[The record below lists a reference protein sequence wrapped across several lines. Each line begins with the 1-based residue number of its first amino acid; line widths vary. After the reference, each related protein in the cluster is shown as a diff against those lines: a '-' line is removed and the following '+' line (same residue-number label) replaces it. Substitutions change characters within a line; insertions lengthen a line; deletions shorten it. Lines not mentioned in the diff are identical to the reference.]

1 MVTLELPFP
10 PSVNSIWRF
19 SGKSAYV
26 SKQYSAWKKQADA
39 AYLEQKSQKTVGTPI
54 KGAFEVTMT
63 FSDRKRRWNTDLD
76 NRIKTT
82 LDALQRLKLIEND
95 SKCQKLT
102 AMWGPVEGVFIRAF
116 KFVDTPHGDSSKTTC
131 DLVGS

>member
-1 MVTLELPFP
+1 MVTLELPYP
-10 PSVNSIWRF
+10 PSVNAIWRF

-26 SKQYSAWKKQADA
+26 SKQYAAWKKHADA
-39 AYLEQKSQKTVGTPI
+39 AFLEQKSQKTVGTPI

-63 FSDRKRRWNTDLD
+63 FSERQRRWNTDLD

-82 LDALQRLKLIEND
+82 MDALQRFGLIEND

-102 AMWGPVEGVFIRAF
+102 AAWGPVDGVFIRAF
-116 KFVDTPHGDSSKTTC
+116 KFIDTPSEVKR
-131 DLVGS
+131 

>member
-1 MVTLELPFP
+1 MVTLELPYP

-19 SGKSAYV
+19 AGRSAYA
-26 SKQYSAWKKQADA
+26 SKEYTAWKKQADNA
-39 AYLEQKSQKTVGTPI
+39 FTEQKSQKTVGTPI
-54 KGAFEVTMT
+54 EGPFEVYMT
-63 FSDRKRRWNTDLD
+63 FSEKRRRWNSDLD

-82 LDALQRLKLIEND
+82 MDALQRFRLIEND

-102 AMWGPVEGVFIRAF
+102 ATWGPVEGVFIRVF
-116 KFVDTPHGDSSKTTC
+116 KFVDTPPGALSKTIC